1 MAVVTKTTYETLAGY
16 IGDAY
21 SAQVSAAPYIAS
33 GLSEVLG
40 LDDADQEYDML
51 ASFYEL
57 DATLEGTLSNTS
69 NYTNVARTLQRH
81 VELRTGSTIAQ
92 FLTDNSITVSSGFAT
107 VSKAAGF
114 DVDSYQA

>member
-51 ASFYEL
+51 ASFL
-57 DATLEGTLSNTS
+57 
-69 NYTNVARTLQRH
+69 VACMHYISEDRYVL
-81 VELRTGSTIAQ
+81 
-92 FLTDNSITVSSGFAT
+92 F
-107 VSKAAGF
+107 
-114 DVDSYQA
+114 